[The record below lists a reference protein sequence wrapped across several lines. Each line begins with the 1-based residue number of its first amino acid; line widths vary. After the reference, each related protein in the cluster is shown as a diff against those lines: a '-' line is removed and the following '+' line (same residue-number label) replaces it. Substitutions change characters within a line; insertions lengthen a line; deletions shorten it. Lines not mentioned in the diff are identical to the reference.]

1 MTPVSDPAQTRKRGI
16 PMSHPLTLEQAR
28 TIGRAPA
35 KAADMDLELADDVL
49 AESDDDADLDL
60 RVAIDREL
68 DARSDDDPLVRVE
81 RDDTPS
87 LDLPTYGA

>member
-35 KAADMDLELADDVL
+35 KAVDMDLELADDVL

-68 DARSDDDPLVRVE
+68 DARAADDE
-81 RDDTPS
+81 AGIGRDDTPS